1 MPHSTKFLRPNVIRP
16 EESRL
21 REQIRSDIRVAGEH
35 R

>member
-1 MPHSTKFLRPNVIRP
+1 MPHLTKTLRPNVIRP

-21 REQIRSDIRVAGEH
+21 REQIRSDIRDAGKH